1 MIIKIDTRESEI
13 YSEIHDK
20 NLSESIIIDSVM
32 LPLGD
37 IIICNDEGNELV
49 IVERKT
55 LADLASSIKD
65 GRYKEQGY
73 RLNNCH
79 LHNHNIIYLVEG
91 NLQTYNETKSR
102 LERKSLISSFVSL
115 TYFKGFSLHRT
126 NSISES
132 VEWILSYANKLE
144 REKQLSF
151 YDENKEVN
159 QCKIS
164 YVDVCSRVKKNN
176 VTQDNI
182 ASIML
187 SQIPSVSSNIALVI
201 MSRYGTLKKLIDDL
215 TINPNALDDITITT
229 KTNKSRKIPKTSCK
243 NIYEYLVIGNVE
255 KLK

>member
-13 YSEIHDK
+13 YSEIVDK
-20 NLSESIIIDSVM
+20 NLNESIKIDSLL

-37 IIICNDEGNELV
+37 IIICNDEGNEVVV
-49 IVERKT
+49 IERKT

-91 NLQTYNETKSR
+91 DLQKYNEVKSR

-132 VEWILSYANKLE
+132 VEWILSYANKLK
-144 REKQLSF
+144 REKQTSF
-151 YDENKEVN
+151 YDGNKEED
-159 QCKIS
+159 QCKKS

-187 SQIPSVSSNIALVI
+187 SQIPSVSANIASVI

-215 TINPNALDDITITT
+215 TNNPNALDDITITT
-229 KTNKSRKIPKTSCK
+229 KTNKQRKIPKTTCR
-243 NIYEYLVIGNVE
+243 NIHQYLVIE
-255 KLK
+255 DTK